1 MSLRLALTRR
11 QFLQFGLTASGALLV
26 GFRTN
31 AAARATVPAE
41 LLGDDLVSLT
51 AFVMIERD
59 NRVVI
64 GARGC
69 EIGQGVITSLP
80 MLIAEEL

>member
-1 MSLRLALTRR
+1 MTATASLTRR
-11 QFLQFGLTASGALLV
+11 RFLQFGLTAGGALLV
-26 GFRTN
+26 GFRN
-31 AAARATVPAE
+31 PAMAAAIPAE
-41 LLGDDLVSLT
+41 LLGDDLVQLT

-69 EIGQGVITSLP
+69 ETGQG
-80 MLIAEEL
+80 